1 MFVRTQLR
9 DNAALNER
17 RLYGKFITVPGP
29 PAAIKAAAL
38 SKDSILIS
46 WLPPEKPNGRITH
59 YTVYAR
65 EAGRVG
71 KHKTYMVRPDENRPP
86 FRGLIHEVHSL
97 EEHQLY
103 EFWVSATTSMGE
115 GDATA
120 MVNQATNAR
129 AGARI
134 VSFGQVLHKAVKSR
148 VFLNCIAVGNPQPR
162 TLWIYRDRPITF
174 SNFYEVT
181 PDGHLNIY
189 SNTNQFGRMFLLPR
203 LFF

>member
-1 MFVRTQLR
+1 M
-9 DNAALNER
+9 
-17 RLYGKFITVPGP
+17 YGKFLTVPGP

-71 KHKTYMVRPDENRPP
+71 KHKTYMVRPDEGRQS
-86 FRGLIHEVHSL
+86 RGLTHELHSL

-120 MVNQATNAR
+120 MINQATNER

-134 VSFGQVLHKAVKSR
+134 VSFGQVIHKAVKSR
-148 VFLNCIAVGNPQPR
+148 VILPCVVIGNPQPR

-181 PDGHLNIY
+181 TDGHLNIH
-189 SNTNQFGRMFLLPR
+189 SNANSLGTKM
-203 LFF
+203 

>member
-1 MFVRTQLR
+1 M
-9 DNAALNER
+9 
-17 RLYGKFITVPGP
+17 PGP

-38 SKDSILIS
+38 SKDTILIS

-59 YTVYAR
+59 YNVYAR

-71 KHKTYMVRPDENRPP
+71 KHKTYMVRPDEGQL
-86 FRGLIHEVHSL
+86 FKGLMHEVHSL

-103 EFWVSATTSMGE
+103 EFWVSATTTMGE

-120 MVNQATNAR
+120 IISQTTNAR
-129 AGARI
+129 ASAKI
-134 VSFGQVLHKAVKSR
+134 VSFGQMIHKAVQCR
-148 VFLNCIAVGNPQPR
+148 VFLPCIAIGNPQPR

-181 PDGHLNIY
+181 TDGHLNIHSIY
-189 SNTNQFGRMFLLPR
+189 I
-203 LFF
+203 